1 LGWVGLLIP
10 GVRKEHTAFI
20 FKNHGVLLLH
30 HSALE
35 DEDGKF
41 L

>member
-1 LGWVGLLIP
+1 LIP
-10 GVRKEHTAFI
+10 GVPKEHTAFI
-20 FKNHGVLLLH
+20 FKGQGVLLLDLN
-30 HSALE
+30 ALE